1 MQSLFNMQDN
11 NSIQERINKL
21 TPETKPLWGKMNVSQ
36 MMAHL
41 QPTML
46 LSFGEL
52 KLKKSILAFFFG
64 KTARKKIVNETPF
77 TVGLPTLKAFKITP
91 KDFETAKNELL
102 NSVNR
107 CKVEGAGIMTKKP
120 HPFFGSLSTREW
132 DMLQWKHLDHH
143 LRQFGV

>member
-1 MQSLFNMQDN
+1 MQSLFNAQDN
-11 NSIQERINKL
+11 NSIQERIKKL
-21 TPETKPLWGKMNVSQ
+21 SPETKPLWGKMTVSQ

-52 KLKKSILAFFFG
+52 KLKKSLMALFFG
-64 KTARKKIVNETPF
+64 KSAKKKIVNETPF
-77 TVGLPTLKAFKITP
+77 KAGLPTLKAFKVP
-91 KDFETAKNELL
+91 AKDFYTEQKALL

-120 HPFFGSLSTREW
+120 HPFFGSLSAKEW